1 MTLYITYKEKAEKHL
16 CSGALSPQ
24 YHISGQEIETQP
36 TVVLLNESLRKY
48 AMLGAN
54 NYMQNTLLDREGADK
69 QTVNK
74 QEMGAHRT
82 HES

>member
-1 MTLYITYKEKAEKHL
+1 MLREMAKKQHL
-16 CSGALSPQ
+16 RSRALRPQ
-24 YHISGQEIETQP
+24 YHISGRETETQP

-48 AMLGAN
+48 ATPGAK

-74 QEMGAHRT
+74 QEIGAHRT
-82 HES
+82 S

>member
-1 MTLYITYKEKAEKHL
+1 MTLYIAYKEKAEKHH

-74 QEMGAHRT
+74 QEMGAHRA